1 MRSVIIMALTALA
14 QHASSFNL
22 SPTPNVIFR
31 KPDKTTFMKQYE
43 SSYFGYA
50 INLRTN
56 SILVGAPKA
65 QSSVEI
71 QKNIN
76 STGAVYKCT
85 LDSGKCSDYNFD
97 SDGNVGG
104 TLKDFQMLG
113 ASMDGLESEADKF
126 VVCAPKLNLVDH
138 KIDPKTDLITEN
150 WYTQGVC
157 YVVENSSTPN
167 PHRPNK
173 MAPVVSSHMM
183 KNLYTFNYHYA
194 ESGFSS
200 HISNDQREIVIGC
213 PGVDAWRGSI
223 LRYTLADKKKH
234 IPNTRL
240 NDEFDRLDHTY
251 FGYAVSSISVAP
263 DKLLYV
269 ASAPRNKNLLGDVF
283 VFDIVYVENPLK
295 TKLKVHSRL
304 SGGQMGDYFGYA
316 ILADDFNDDG
326 YVDLAISAPMYKNEN
341 EKKSFDR
348 GAVYVFLNDGD
359 VSNFLKLKIS

>member
-1 MRSVIIMALTALA
+1 MRCRVIIMALIVLA

-31 KPDKTTFMKQYE
+31 KPDETTFMAQYE

-50 INLRTN
+50 INLRTK

-65 QSSVEI
+65 QSTVEL

-76 STGAVYKCT
+76 STGAVYKCSF
-85 LDSGKCSDYNFD
+85 DSGQCSDYNFD
-97 SDGNVGG
+97 SNGNIGG
-104 TLKDFQMLG
+104 ALKDFQMLG

-138 KIDPKTDLITEN
+138 KNDENKTEN

-157 YVVENSSTPN
+157 YVVDNTNTSSPHN
-167 PHRPNK
+167 PK
-173 MAPVVSSHMM
+173 KIAPVVSSGMM
-183 KNLYTFNYHYA
+183 TKLYMFNYHYA

-200 HISNDQREIVIGC
+200 HISNDQKEIVIGC
-213 PGVDAWRGSI
+213 PGVDGWRGSI
-223 LRYTLADKKKH
+223 LRYNLADKKDH
-234 IPNTRL
+234 VPNTRL
-240 NDEFDRLDHTY
+240 NDEFDRFDHTY

-263 DKLLYV
+263 DKILYV

-283 VFDIVYVENPLK
+283 VFEIVHAENPLK

-316 ILADDFNDDG
+316 ILAENFNNDG
-326 YVDLAISAPMYKNEN
+326 YVDLAISAPMHKNEN
-341 EKKSFDR
+341 EKKSYDR
-348 GAVYVFLNDGD
+348 GAVYVFLNDGN
-359 VSNFLKLKIS
+359 VS